1 MCEIPP
7 IVRDRFRRARS
18 IAVLS
23 GAGVSAESGVPTFR
37 EAQTGLWAR
46 YAPED
51 LATPQAFSR
60 NPRMVWEWYQWRRQ
74 LVAEAVPNAGHLAL
88 AALER
93 QVPSFRVVTQNVD
106 GLHQRAGS
114 TRVVELHGSL
124 FEDRCFREGVV
135 LDRVVES
142 EEPPPR
148 CPQCGGPVRPGVVW
162 FGEPLPAAALA
173 EAEAICRAAEFLLVV
188 GTSALVH
195 PAAGLP
201 ARAKA
206 EGAFVL
212 EINPEPTPLTGIAD
226 AILRSSAGPAL
237 QALREIR
244 S

>member
-1 MCEIPP
+1 MSEIPP
-7 IVRDRFRRARS
+7 IACERFRLART
-18 IAVLS
+18 IAVLT

-74 LVAEAVPNAGHLAL
+74 LVTEAVPNAGHLAL
-88 AALER
+88 AAMER
-93 QVPSFRVVTQNVD
+93 RVPTLRVLTQNVD

-114 TRVVELHGSL
+114 SQVVELHGNL

-148 CPQCGGPVRPGVVW
+148 CPHCGGPVRPGVVW
-162 FGEPLPAAALA
+162 FGEPLPASAIL
-173 EAEAICRAAEFLLVV
+173 EAEKICRAADFLLVV
-188 GTSALVH
+188 GTSGLVH

-206 EGAFVL
+206 AGAFVL
-212 EINPEPTPLTGIAD
+212 EINPEPTPLTEIAD
-226 AILRSSAGPAL
+226 ASLRSNAVPAL
-237 QALREIR
+237 QALLEIR